1 MENKPAYERY
11 GVKLED
17 DNSKESMASNLSLSE
32 DKEEGYK
39 LRENNSFLHDS
50 VD

>member
-1 MENKPAYERY
+1 
-11 GVKLED
+11 
-17 DNSKESMASNLSLSE
+17 MASNLSLSE